1 MKLKYK
7 LSLPS
12 IIQSVIILLL
22 IIFLAIRGNS
32 ILNTLE
38 KRNESVNAAT
48 DHVYSI
54 INNTDRYFLNE
65 IDQQAVE
72 SSLNQ
77 AVRDMKRQNVFDTST
92 LVSEIQDINEMLK
105 NADEISNKNNSIVN
119 QIMELTNHS
128 IEQSTKYIEGSV
140 ANLVDPEKRRNVTD
154 IERLVII
161 GASNNNTANLKIQTL
176 VYQMLRDFSKK
187 DELLT
192 FLDKGIE
199 NASQDVERLKDTPFA
214 ELPVAAVEANKT
226 IKQLALTYVNNVETS
241 NQLRETIKSRT
252 ENMLS
257 ELKKVSKNSID
268 NTFDEIW
275 GLGILLIVVLIGLS
289 AVLTVIGLVITR
301 MIISLLFEL
310 KSLVATVVEK
320 GDFSV
325 RLETKQSDE
334 VGDIVRSFNLLVSS
348 INKAVTEIN
357 TVMEHVSTGDFTVHV
372 ESEQRGDLERLKNS
386 INNSIDLLGMT
397 IGNVR
402 ETSEQVEIGTQQLSQ
417 SAQALASGATEQAA
431 SIEEISSTTNIIG
444 SQTKSNAENADLAR
458 QITAETLSV
467 VESGNRKMEEMLASM
482 KKINTTS
489 TNVSKVIKA
498 IDEIA
503 FQTNL
508 LALNAAVEA
517 ARAGKYGKGFAVVA
531 EEVRNL
537 ASRSAE
543 AAKNTTELIETS
555 IKEVESGVT
564 NSDQA
569 AEALAEITNSV
580 AKINDLVDE
589 IAAASQEQTSGIDEI
604 NKGLNQINSVV
615 QQNSSISE
623 ETASSSDELTAQ
635 ATELKNQ
642 IARFKLKHGMAPSA
656 ADEKAVSE
664 MLFLEES

>member
-12 IIQSVIILLL
+12 IIQAVIILLL
-22 IIFLAIRGNS
+22 IVFLAVRGNS

-72 SSLNQ
+72 AGLDQ
-77 AVRDMKRQNVFDTST
+77 AIDTMKNQNVFNASI
-92 LVSEIQDINEMLK
+92 LVNEIRGINGMIR
-105 NADEISNKNNSIVN
+105 NADEIASKNNEIVKK
-119 QIMELTNHS
+119 IMELTNHS
-128 IEQSTKYIEGSV
+128 IEQSTKYIEATVG
-140 ANLVDPEKRRNVTD
+140 NLVDPQKQGEVTD
-154 IERLVII
+154 IERLVIV

-187 DELLT
+187 DELLS

-214 ELPVAAVEANKT
+214 ELPVAAVKANKR
-226 IKQLALTYVNNVETS
+226 IKELALTYVSNVETS
-241 NQLRETIKSRT
+241 NQLRETIKSKT
-252 ENMLS
+252 EKMLA
-257 ELKKVSKNSID
+257 ELKKVSKSSID
-268 NTFDEIW
+268 RTFDEIY
-275 GLGILLIVVLIGLS
+275 GLGILLIIVLLGLS
-289 AVLTVIGLVITR
+289 AVLTIIGLVITR
-301 MIISLLFEL
+301 MIISLLYEL
-310 KSLVATVVEK
+310 KNLVVTVVEK
-320 GDFSV
+320 GDFSA

-334 VGDIVRSFNLLVSS
+334 VGDMVRSFNLLVSS
-348 INKAVTEIN
+348 INEAITEIN
-357 TVMEHVSTGDFTVHV
+357 NVMESVSTGDFTVHV

-386 INNSIDLLGMT
+386 INNSIALLGVT
-397 IGNVR
+397 IANVR

-458 QITAETLSV
+458 QITAETLQV
-467 VESGNRKMEEMLASM
+467 VESGNRKMEEMLESM

-543 AAKNTTELIETS
+543 AAKDTTELIETS

-642 IARFKLKHGMAPSA
+642 IARFKLKHGMTPSA

-664 MLFLEES
+664 MLFLEQS